1 MLEKREESPSNP
13 TRRGVFKLFP
23 QALPSPRAIA
33 CSLWPAGGCYDP
45 TMLSDGELLRRYVED
60 GSQAAFTELVQ
71 RHLHLVYLTALR
83 LVGRNAHTADD
94 VTQSV
99 FTDLARKAGSL
110 RNRPNLAGWLYT
122 GTRFAAADAVRAER
136 RRRAHEQETPIMP
149 EPNLPPNLPADRI
162 EPFLDE
168 VMDLLPPQD
177 RDVIL
182 LHFFEGHSFPEV
194 GAILSLS
201 ADAARM
207 RAHRALERLR
217 AGFAK
222 RGIASSAVALT
233 ASLSAQS
240 ALAAAAPTALA
251 IAGRAVGR
259 TSASGA
265 GGSALGRWAQAARLS
280 PALPWT
286 GVAILAGIA
295 GMAVATFHPA
305 AAIPTAATLGDVTAE
320 AIKPG
325 TGSLPAAAE
334 ATEPAALPAPAPG
347 GASARGQEPAPNAAS
362 AAVSFEGLSEPER
375 HILQALWQGQRDLP
389 LRGEHFALHVGPQ
402 AVNFGDF
409 STGRDLLLARG
420 WIRPTAR
427 PQTVCLT
434 APGIRFCAAQA
445 AAIGDYPP
453 FYPRRGGAAEAKKTP
468 GF

>member
-1 MLEKREESPSNP
+1 
-13 TRRGVFKLFP
+13 
-23 QALPSPRAIA
+23 
-33 CSLWPAGGCYDP
+33 
-45 TMLSDGELLRRYVED
+45 MLSDGELLRRYVED

-71 RHLHLVYLTALR
+71 RHLNLVYLTALR

-149 EPNLPPNLPADRI
+149 EANLPPNVPADRI

-194 GAILSLS
+194 GAVLSLS

-207 RAHRALERLR
+207 RANRALERLR
-217 AGFAK
+217 AGFAQ

-233 ASLSAQS
+233 TSLSAQS

-251 IAGRAVGR
+251 IAGRAVSRAG
-259 TSASGA
+259 ASGP
-265 GGSALGRWAQAARLS
+265 GGSALGRWTQAARLS

-295 GMAVATFHPA
+295 GLAVATFHPA
-305 AAIPTAATLGDVTAE
+305 AAIPTAATPDDVAVE

-325 TGSLPAAAE
+325 TDPLPAAVQA
-334 ATEPAALPAPAPG
+334 AEPAALPAAAAEGVSGRQELAPPAES
-347 GASARGQEPAPNAAS
+347 GAL
-362 AAVSFEGLSEPER
+362 SFGDLSEPER
-375 HILQALWQGQRDLP
+375 HILKALWQGQQGLP
-389 LRGEHFALHVGPQ
+389 RRGERFALHVGKL
-402 AVNFGDF
+402 AVNFADF
-409 STGRDLLLARG
+409 SAGRDLLLARG
-420 WIRPTAR
+420 WIRPTVR

-434 APGIRFCAAQA
+434 APGIRFCAAQD
-445 AAIGDYPP
+445 AAIGAYPA
-453 FYPRRGGAAEAKKTP
+453 FYPSHPGAAGGKKTP